1 MSYYESITATQM
13 WSLYLFNKD
22 TPKTGLELLD
32 ESVMRKADEKGDNLT
47 LSAKEFM
54 KTGAGRFVNGANFKV
69 VNTFFSDK
77 AKVQQFIHDVAKQNG
92 KIADNGDIVLSLQE
106 MLTISEHIDSK
117 DYKVFSFTG
126 NETPNAGKSIQQT
139 SFAPDGESKLDF
151 LERVQLFQTTRFQIG
166 NGIYN
171 LHGEQ
176 NDKYDPNIKFVISAD
191 GEKHITKFV
200 IVPSNN
206 IDNFDFEGGNSDSA
220 QGAGN
225 QLNIFMTDP
234 SRMRVDK
241 GDYETILDDR
251 GLGRIID
258 IKYDYT
264 NINSLRYDKY
274 TFTDYKNDIK
284 SLDDNYFTTDSY
296 LPSYYGSWM
305 PTTWFDSGRGTKHR
319 LKVLLQDA
327 SKDFFKN
334 LYQTD
339 TVSYKDEQG
348 RSVYYGTNNSDEID
362 LNKVPIL
369 DLSWMATYYYDDPD
383 TFSANSNIS
392 SLERLEAK
400 RLSNLGIKETPK
412 ITFVAGQGDDNI
424 TGLDKSAK
432 NSDDRIFGGSC
443 NDTIDGKDG
452 NDQLYAGSLSCDD
465 DQGTT
470 NTLIGGKGSDE
481 LYGAV
486 GADTLVGGYYGKNG
500 LFGGGDV
507 VLKDDG
513 ESDRM
518 EGGDGSDTYYAGD
531 ADVIKDKDGQGEV
544 HFGDVVLGKAYRDT
558 SVSDQQVYLQGENI
572 KYTLNGKNL
581 TVELIKEGKTL
592 TIEEFNKENCDL
604 NIQLIDKAGKDIVFV
619 IDVTGSM
626 SEDINTVK
634 ANVKNMISKLFTNTN
649 DENLDTN
656 IGIMTY
662 TDGSLSWIA
671 KNADTAQKA
680 YSAINA
686 VFEQGGGTE
695 LVATSLSKALNE
707 FDWRSGEEYAK
718 QIWLFGDEP
727 GDDLDGLSKVYA
739 LSHNKKVEL
748 DGEKEGAFEYIP
760 INTIAL
766 SSGSTASVFQSI
778 AENTKGMYFYGRAD
792 LDTAL
797 NDIANLG
804 TSADETI
811 NGTDANNTINGMGGD
826 DTLSGGLGSDTYVET
841 GDFGHDT
848 LNETNPDGKDKNK
861 VDFADTSVQDYGF
874 ENDNGNLVITNGNN
888 SVSISDFYGDEN
900 KVDQFVFNDA
910 VIDNALAAFYGNN
923 QSGKNVNYT
932 ETAENVQTGIF
943 GGRQF
948 VVASDDAEVNTSW
961 FQDAVVVNGNN
972 VSVDTGLNNDQV
984 YVQGS
989 GSVKTG
995 GGSDKIFIGSEFG
1008 SVNVYDSSGVSDEIN
1023 FTAHNLKDFYASQ
1036 DGKNFS
1042 FKLLGSPES
1051 SITIE
1056 GQSSVLHRMEN
1067 FSFSDGTNISY
1078 KDLGALAKIYE
1089 NHSYEQIATDANIAK
1104 SIEEQLS
1111 SQGFL
1116 A

>member
-1 MSYYESITATQM
+1 MSNTIKLADGNYAQQILSYYLWGQSTAP
-13 WSLYLFNKD
+13 SAS
-22 TPKTGLELLD
+22 E
-32 ESVMRKADEKGDNLT
+32 VADGKWIRDVKEMTVNID
-47 LSAKEFM
+47 AKEYM
-54 KTGAGRFVNGANFKV
+54 N
-69 VNTFFSDK
+69 
-77 AKVQQFIHDVAKQNG
+77 
-92 KIADNGDIVLSLQE
+92 
-106 MLTISEHIDSK
+106 
-117 DYKVFSFTG
+117 
-126 NETPNAGKSIQQT
+126 
-139 SFAPDGESKLDF
+139 
-151 LERVQLFQTTRFQIG
+151 QIG
-166 NGIYN
+166 NNIP
-171 LHGEQ
+171 LAQQTIFQ
-176 NDKYDPNIKFVISAD
+176 NFFNNARAGKGNRTISLDDIKNVLVDGFDSNAKEISLTHKQFAELTYKEHDKYNDVIGKEDFKLVAPQYNINIFSDDYWQRAFTFGSTSLALDRDSIRYVYDAET
-191 GEKHITKFV
+191 GEALRLENV
-200 IVPSNN
+200 RVRPVN
-206 IDNFDFEGGNSDSA
+206 DNFDFDTKNTEANAINSILRQTMDPMGIGRTVEINFTKNDYFQLGDGSFSAKDYADYTAKHLGSNNRPKWNKKNNSAYENGWHELNKSAIYDFRDEKNRIVVFGSNADDNLNEYTTLQQYLTGKYVRLDKDIDTSAINNKWYHLWLDSSIADWKIDNAFTQYLPNGLVYIGGHGGDKITGSNYNDVLI
-220 QGAGN
+220 AGSN
-225 QLNIFMTDP
+225 
-234 SRMRVDK
+234 
-241 GDYETILDDR
+241 
-251 GLGRIID
+251 
-258 IKYDYT
+258 KYDT
-264 NINSLRYDKY
+264 S
-274 TFTDYKNDIK
+274 
-284 SLDDNYFTTDSY
+284 
-296 LPSYYGSWM
+296 
-305 PTTWFDSGRGTKHR
+305 
-319 LKVLLQDA
+319 
-327 SKDFFKN
+327 
-334 LYQTD
+334 D
-339 TVSYKDEQG
+339 TS
-348 RSVYYGTNNSDEID
+348 I
-362 LNKVPIL
+362 
-369 DLSWMATYYYDDPD
+369 
-383 TFSANSNIS
+383 
-392 SLERLEAK
+392 
-400 RLSNLGIKETPK
+400 
-412 ITFVAGQGDDNI
+412 
-424 TGLDKSAK
+424 
-432 NSDDRIFGGSC
+432 
-443 NDTIDGKDG
+443 
-452 NDQLYAGSLSCDD
+452 
-465 DQGTT
+465 

-481 LYGAV
+481 IHGAA
-486 GADTLVGGYYGKNG
+486 GADILVGGYYGKNG
-500 LFGGGDV
+500 LFGDV
-507 VLKDDG
+507 VVKDDG

-707 FDWRSGEEYAK
+707 FDWRAGEEYAK

-1023 FTAHNLKDFYASQ
+1023 FTAHNLKDFYVSQ

>member
-1 MSYYESITATQM
+1 MTNNLVQKLWDNGIIR
-13 WSLYLFNKD
+13 F
-22 TPKTGLELLD
+22 LD
-32 ESVMRKADEKGDNLT
+32 ED
-47 LSAKEFM
+47 
-54 KTGAGRFVNGANFKV
+54 
-69 VNTFFSDK
+69 
-77 AKVQQFIHDVAKQNG
+77 
-92 KIADNGDIVLSLQE
+92 
-106 MLTISEHIDSK
+106 
-117 DYKVFSFTG
+117 
-126 NETPNAGKSIQQT
+126 
-139 SFAPDGESKLDF
+139 
-151 LERVQLFQTTRFQIG
+151 
-166 NGIYN
+166 
-171 LHGEQ
+171 
-176 NDKYDPNIKFVISAD
+176 
-191 GEKHITKFV
+191 
-200 IVPSNN
+200 
-206 IDNFDFEGGNSDSA
+206 
-220 QGAGN
+220 
-225 QLNIFMTDP
+225 
-234 SRMRVDK
+234 
-241 GDYETILDDR
+241 
-251 GLGRIID
+251 GRIIFYGTYD
-258 IKYDYT
+258 YENSSSKFYLMNNTYIYIQLPKLYADLGASELKSGVVFISGNGDDSVIGSINNDKIIGNSGSDTLNGNNGDDVLIAGSNKYDT
-264 NINSLRYDKY
+264 S
-274 TFTDYKNDIK
+274 
-284 SLDDNYFTTDSY
+284 
-296 LPSYYGSWM
+296 
-305 PTTWFDSGRGTKHR
+305 
-319 LKVLLQDA
+319 
-327 SKDFFKN
+327 
-334 LYQTD
+334 D
-339 TVSYKDEQG
+339 TS
-348 RSVYYGTNNSDEID
+348 I
-362 LNKVPIL
+362 
-369 DLSWMATYYYDDPD
+369 
-383 TFSANSNIS
+383 
-392 SLERLEAK
+392 
-400 RLSNLGIKETPK
+400 
-412 ITFVAGQGDDNI
+412 
-424 TGLDKSAK
+424 
-432 NSDDRIFGGSC
+432 
-443 NDTIDGKDG
+443 
-452 NDQLYAGSLSCDD
+452 
-465 DQGTT
+465 

-481 LYGAV
+481 IHGAA
-486 GADTLVGGYYGKNG
+486 GADILVGGYY
-500 LFGGGDV
+500 LFGDV

-531 ADVIKDKDGQGEV
+531 TDVIKDKDGQGEV

-671 KNADTAQKA
+671 KNADTPQKA

-707 FDWRSGEEYAK
+707 FDWRAGEEYAK

-1023 FTAHNLKDFYASQ
+1023 FTAHNLKDFYVSQ

>member
-1 MSYYESITATQM
+1 MADKISTLPTMAQITSM
-13 WSLYLFNKD
+13 YLF
-22 TPKTGLELLD
+22 GQLEKPNNLLD
-32 ESVMRKADEKGDNLT
+32 ENLIRPKDLVVDYPVKININEYMT
-47 LSAKEFM
+47 D
-54 KTGAGRFVNGANFKV
+54 GAGRFVSAKDFKFLDEFFNKSSTASENLEAGRYTKSEIIQTLKIKFAGVTQSTAEYDDGKDDLFERAYIWNSVAFMVNDDAVFVIDEDGNRFIENFAIV
-69 VNTFFSDK
+69 PFSNDK
-77 AKVQQFIHDVAKQNG
+77 PGLRDENG
-92 KIADNGDIVLSLQE
+92 KPME
-106 MLTISEHIDSK
+106 
-117 DYKVFSFTG
+117 
-126 NETPNAGKSIQQT
+126 
-139 SFAPDGESKLDF
+139 
-151 LERVQLFQTTRFQIG
+151 
-166 NGIYN
+166 
-171 LHGEQ
+171 
-176 NDKYDPNIKFVISAD
+176 
-191 GEKHITKFV
+191 
-200 IVPSNN
+200 
-206 IDNFDFEGGNSDSA
+206 NFDFEGGTTSQIANSM
-220 QGAGN
+220 
-225 QLNIFMTDP
+225 IEWKIDP
-234 SRMRVDK
+234 SGIGRTVNIKFDWDNVNTK
-241 GDYETILDDR
+241 TLSYQDYQNEKTSSNFLTNKWNQASVGLDSVLTNNLVQKLWDNGIIR
-251 GLGRIID
+251 FLDEDGRIIFYGTYD
-258 IKYDYT
+258 YENSSSKFYLMNNTYIYIQLPKLYAKLGASELKSGVVFISGNGDDSVIGSINNDKIIGNSGSDTLNGNNGDDVLIAGSNKYDT
-264 NINSLRYDKY
+264 S
-274 TFTDYKNDIK
+274 
-284 SLDDNYFTTDSY
+284 
-296 LPSYYGSWM
+296 
-305 PTTWFDSGRGTKHR
+305 
-319 LKVLLQDA
+319 
-327 SKDFFKN
+327 
-334 LYQTD
+334 D
-339 TVSYKDEQG
+339 TS
-348 RSVYYGTNNSDEID
+348 I
-362 LNKVPIL
+362 
-369 DLSWMATYYYDDPD
+369 
-383 TFSANSNIS
+383 
-392 SLERLEAK
+392 
-400 RLSNLGIKETPK
+400 
-412 ITFVAGQGDDNI
+412 
-424 TGLDKSAK
+424 
-432 NSDDRIFGGSC
+432 
-443 NDTIDGKDG
+443 
-452 NDQLYAGSLSCDD
+452 
-465 DQGTT
+465 

-481 LYGAV
+481 IHGAA
-486 GADTLVGGYYGKNG
+486 GADILVGGYY
-500 LFGGGDV
+500 LFGDV

-707 FDWRSGEEYAK
+707 FDWRAGEEYAK

-1023 FTAHNLKDFYASQ
+1023 FTAHNLKDFYVFQ

>member
-1 MSYYESITATQM
+1 MADKISTLPTMAQITSM
-13 WSLYLFNKD
+13 YLF
-22 TPKTGLELLD
+22 GQLEKPNNLLD
-32 ESVMRKADEKGDNLT
+32 ENLIRPKDLVVDYPVKININEYMT
-47 LSAKEFM
+47 D
-54 KTGAGRFVNGANFKV
+54 GAGRFVSAKDFKFLDEFFNKSSTASENLEAGRYTKSEILQALKIKFAGVTQSTAEYDDGKDNLLERAYIWNSVAFMVNDDAIFVVDEDGNRSIENFAIV
-69 VNTFFSDK
+69 PYSNNEPGLRDE
-77 AKVQQFIHDVAKQNG
+77 NG
-92 KIADNGDIVLSLQE
+92 KPME
-106 MLTISEHIDSK
+106 
-117 DYKVFSFTG
+117 
-126 NETPNAGKSIQQT
+126 
-139 SFAPDGESKLDF
+139 
-151 LERVQLFQTTRFQIG
+151 
-166 NGIYN
+166 
-171 LHGEQ
+171 
-176 NDKYDPNIKFVISAD
+176 
-191 GEKHITKFV
+191 
-200 IVPSNN
+200 
-206 IDNFDFEGGNSDSA
+206 NFDFEGGTTSQIANSM
-220 QGAGN
+220 
-225 QLNIFMTDP
+225 IEWKIDP
-234 SRMRVDK
+234 SGIGRTVNIKFDWDNVNTK
-241 GDYETILDDR
+241 TLSYQDYQNEKTSSNFLTNKWNQASVGLDSVLTNNLVQKLWDNGIIR
-251 GLGRIID
+251 FLDEDGRIIFYGTYD
-258 IKYDYT
+258 YENSSSKFYLMNNTYIYIQLPKLYAKLGASELKSGVVFISGNGDDSVIGSINNDKIIGNSGSDTLNGNNGDDVLIAGSNKYDT
-264 NINSLRYDKY
+264 S
-274 TFTDYKNDIK
+274 
-284 SLDDNYFTTDSY
+284 
-296 LPSYYGSWM
+296 
-305 PTTWFDSGRGTKHR
+305 
-319 LKVLLQDA
+319 
-327 SKDFFKN
+327 
-334 LYQTD
+334 D
-339 TVSYKDEQG
+339 TS
-348 RSVYYGTNNSDEID
+348 I
-362 LNKVPIL
+362 
-369 DLSWMATYYYDDPD
+369 
-383 TFSANSNIS
+383 
-392 SLERLEAK
+392 
-400 RLSNLGIKETPK
+400 
-412 ITFVAGQGDDNI
+412 
-424 TGLDKSAK
+424 
-432 NSDDRIFGGSC
+432 
-443 NDTIDGKDG
+443 
-452 NDQLYAGSLSCDD
+452 
-465 DQGTT
+465 

-481 LYGAV
+481 IHGAA
-486 GADTLVGGYYGKNG
+486 GADILVGGYY
-500 LFGGGDV
+500 LFGDV

-707 FDWRSGEEYAK
+707 FDWRAGEEYAK

-848 LNETNPDGKDKNK
+848 INETNPDGKDKNK

-900 KVDQFVFNDA
+900 KVDQFVFNDT

-1023 FTAHNLKDFYASQ
+1023 FTAHNLKDFYVSQ

>member
-1 MSYYESITATQM
+1 MADKISTLPTMAQITSM
-13 WSLYLFNKD
+13 YLF
-22 TPKTGLELLD
+22 GQLEKPNNLLD
-32 ESVMRKADEKGDNLT
+32 ENLIRPKDLVVDYPVKININEYMT
-47 LSAKEFM
+47 D
-54 KTGAGRFVNGANFKV
+54 GAGRFVSAKDFKFLDEFFNKSSTASENLEAGRYTKSEIIQTLKIKFAGVTQSTAEYDDGKDDLFERAYIWNSVAFMVNDDAVFVIDEDGNRFIENFAIV
-69 VNTFFSDK
+69 PFSNDK
-77 AKVQQFIHDVAKQNG
+77 PGLRDENG
-92 KIADNGDIVLSLQE
+92 KPME
-106 MLTISEHIDSK
+106 
-117 DYKVFSFTG
+117 
-126 NETPNAGKSIQQT
+126 
-139 SFAPDGESKLDF
+139 
-151 LERVQLFQTTRFQIG
+151 
-166 NGIYN
+166 
-171 LHGEQ
+171 
-176 NDKYDPNIKFVISAD
+176 
-191 GEKHITKFV
+191 
-200 IVPSNN
+200 
-206 IDNFDFEGGNSDSA
+206 NFDFEGGTTSQIANSM
-220 QGAGN
+220 
-225 QLNIFMTDP
+225 IEWKIDP
-234 SRMRVDK
+234 SGIGRTVNIKFDWDNVNTK
-241 GDYETILDDR
+241 TLSYQDYQNEKTSSNFLTNKWNQASVGLDSVLTNNLVQKLWDNGIIR
-251 GLGRIID
+251 FLDEDGRIIFYGTYD
-258 IKYDYT
+258 YENSSSKFYLMNNTYIYIQLPKLYAKLGASELKSGVVFISGNGDDSVIGSINNDKIIGNSGSDTLNGNNGDDVLIAGSNKYDT
-264 NINSLRYDKY
+264 S
-274 TFTDYKNDIK
+274 
-284 SLDDNYFTTDSY
+284 
-296 LPSYYGSWM
+296 
-305 PTTWFDSGRGTKHR
+305 
-319 LKVLLQDA
+319 
-327 SKDFFKN
+327 
-334 LYQTD
+334 D
-339 TVSYKDEQG
+339 TS
-348 RSVYYGTNNSDEID
+348 I
-362 LNKVPIL
+362 
-369 DLSWMATYYYDDPD
+369 
-383 TFSANSNIS
+383 
-392 SLERLEAK
+392 
-400 RLSNLGIKETPK
+400 
-412 ITFVAGQGDDNI
+412 
-424 TGLDKSAK
+424 
-432 NSDDRIFGGSC
+432 
-443 NDTIDGKDG
+443 
-452 NDQLYAGSLSCDD
+452 
-465 DQGTT
+465 

-481 LYGAV
+481 IHGAA
-486 GADTLVGGYYGKNG
+486 GADILVGGYY
-500 LFGGGDV
+500 LFGDV

-792 LDTAL
+792 LDTTL

-1023 FTAHNLKDFYASQ
+1023 FTAHNLKDFYVSQ

>member
-1 MSYYESITATQM
+1 MADKISTLPTMAQITSM
-13 WSLYLFNKD
+13 YLF
-22 TPKTGLELLD
+22 GQLEKPNNLLD
-32 ESVMRKADEKGDNLT
+32 ENLIRPKDLVVDYPVKININEYMT
-47 LSAKEFM
+47 D
-54 KTGAGRFVNGANFKV
+54 GAGRFVSAKDFKFLDEFFTKSSTASENLEAGRYTKSEIIQTLKIKFAGVTQSTAEYDDGKDDLFERAYIWNSVAFMVNDDAVFVIDEDGNRFIENFAIV
-69 VNTFFSDK
+69 PFSNDK
-77 AKVQQFIHDVAKQNG
+77 PGLRDENG
-92 KIADNGDIVLSLQE
+92 KPME
-106 MLTISEHIDSK
+106 
-117 DYKVFSFTG
+117 
-126 NETPNAGKSIQQT
+126 
-139 SFAPDGESKLDF
+139 
-151 LERVQLFQTTRFQIG
+151 
-166 NGIYN
+166 
-171 LHGEQ
+171 
-176 NDKYDPNIKFVISAD
+176 
-191 GEKHITKFV
+191 
-200 IVPSNN
+200 
-206 IDNFDFEGGNSDSA
+206 NFDFEGGTTSQIANSM
-220 QGAGN
+220 
-225 QLNIFMTDP
+225 IEWKIDP
-234 SRMRVDK
+234 SGIGRTVNIKFDWDNVNTK
-241 GDYETILDDR
+241 TLSYQDYQNEKTSSNFLTNKWNQASVGLDSVLTNNLVQKLWDNGIIR
-251 GLGRIID
+251 FLDEDGRIIFYGTYD
-258 IKYDYT
+258 YENSSSKFYLMNNTYIYIQLPKLYAKLGASELKSGVVFISGNGDDSVIGSINNDKIIGNSGSDTLNGNNGDDVLIAGSNKYDT
-264 NINSLRYDKY
+264 S
-274 TFTDYKNDIK
+274 
-284 SLDDNYFTTDSY
+284 
-296 LPSYYGSWM
+296 
-305 PTTWFDSGRGTKHR
+305 
-319 LKVLLQDA
+319 
-327 SKDFFKN
+327 
-334 LYQTD
+334 D
-339 TVSYKDEQG
+339 TS
-348 RSVYYGTNNSDEID
+348 I
-362 LNKVPIL
+362 
-369 DLSWMATYYYDDPD
+369 
-383 TFSANSNIS
+383 
-392 SLERLEAK
+392 
-400 RLSNLGIKETPK
+400 
-412 ITFVAGQGDDNI
+412 
-424 TGLDKSAK
+424 
-432 NSDDRIFGGSC
+432 
-443 NDTIDGKDG
+443 
-452 NDQLYAGSLSCDD
+452 
-465 DQGTT
+465 

-481 LYGAV
+481 IHGAA
-486 GADTLVGGYYGKNG
+486 GADILVGGYY
-500 LFGGGDV
+500 LFGDV

-707 FDWRSGEEYAK
+707 FDWRAGEEYAK

-1023 FTAHNLKDFYASQ
+1023 FTAHNLKDFYVFQ

-1104 SIEEQLS
+1104 SIEKQLS

>member
-1 MSYYESITATQM
+1 MADKISTLPTMAQITSM
-13 WSLYLFNKD
+13 YLF
-22 TPKTGLELLD
+22 GQLEKPNNLLD
-32 ESVMRKADEKGDNLT
+32 ENLIRPKDLVVDYPVKININEYMT
-47 LSAKEFM
+47 D
-54 KTGAGRFVNGANFKV
+54 GAGRFVSAKDFKFLDEFFNKSSTASENLEAGRYTKSEIIQTLKIKFAGVTQSTAEYDDGKDDLFERAYIWNSVAFMVNDDAVFVIDEDGNRFIENFAIV
-69 VNTFFSDK
+69 PFSNDK
-77 AKVQQFIHDVAKQNG
+77 PGLRDENG
-92 KIADNGDIVLSLQE
+92 KPME
-106 MLTISEHIDSK
+106 
-117 DYKVFSFTG
+117 
-126 NETPNAGKSIQQT
+126 
-139 SFAPDGESKLDF
+139 
-151 LERVQLFQTTRFQIG
+151 
-166 NGIYN
+166 
-171 LHGEQ
+171 
-176 NDKYDPNIKFVISAD
+176 
-191 GEKHITKFV
+191 
-200 IVPSNN
+200 
-206 IDNFDFEGGNSDSA
+206 NFDFEGGTTSQIANSM
-220 QGAGN
+220 
-225 QLNIFMTDP
+225 IEWKIDP
-234 SRMRVDK
+234 SGIGRTVNIKFDWDNVNTK
-241 GDYETILDDR
+241 TLSYQDYQNEKTSSNFLTNKWNQASVGLDSVLTNNLVQKLWDNGIIR
-251 GLGRIID
+251 FLDEDGRIIFYGTYD
-258 IKYDYT
+258 YENSSSKFYLMNNTYIYIQLPKLYAKLGASELKSGVVFISGNGDDSVIGSINNDKIIGNSGSDTLNGNNGDDVLIAGSNKYDT
-264 NINSLRYDKY
+264 S
-274 TFTDYKNDIK
+274 
-284 SLDDNYFTTDSY
+284 
-296 LPSYYGSWM
+296 
-305 PTTWFDSGRGTKHR
+305 
-319 LKVLLQDA
+319 
-327 SKDFFKN
+327 
-334 LYQTD
+334 D
-339 TVSYKDEQG
+339 TS
-348 RSVYYGTNNSDEID
+348 I
-362 LNKVPIL
+362 
-369 DLSWMATYYYDDPD
+369 
-383 TFSANSNIS
+383 
-392 SLERLEAK
+392 
-400 RLSNLGIKETPK
+400 
-412 ITFVAGQGDDNI
+412 
-424 TGLDKSAK
+424 
-432 NSDDRIFGGSC
+432 
-443 NDTIDGKDG
+443 
-452 NDQLYAGSLSCDD
+452 
-465 DQGTT
+465 

-481 LYGAV
+481 IHGAA
-486 GADTLVGGYYGKNG
+486 GADILVGGYY
-500 LFGGGDV
+500 LFGDV

-792 LDTAL
+792 LDTTL

-1023 FTAHNLKDFYASQ
+1023 FTAHNLKDFYVFQ